1 MRSRRVSSSP
11 DVTSACWTG
20 NLPIAGRE
28 SSREPCRDGSTRR
41 KGGVF
46 PRNRLRYTGNIT
58 MLHIPIL
65 RRGVPY
71 KSLDVIRIPHHRTRE
86 TFAEMSQV
94 NPGIIRRDLRDEQQ
108 SAARET
114 LARLSFEELL
124 GICGRAADHF
134 LNDRLPLGDAE
145 QSPDDYVAQLSATT
159 GMPHALVRRNMAKI
173 AGVMTE
179 MRTVLRGLTRGL
191 DLSLLDA
198 GFGQHGGHALSF
210 YPRTQSLGVV
220 LPSNSPGVHS
230 LWVPAVAMKIPLVLK
245 PGSAEPW
252 SPFRLAQAF
261 MKAGCPPE
269 AFSYYPAD
277 HAGAGEILR
286 RTGRSMFFGDVSAVG
301 SWEGDPR
308 VEIHGPGYSK
318 VLIADD
324 QLPRWDEYLD
334 LIVGSI
340 ADNGGRSCVNASGV
354 WVSEPHAERVARA
367 VAEKLVAI
375 VPRGAEDAQAT
386 LAPFADPRVAERISQ
401 QIDAGLETPGAREIT
416 AELRGGPRLVQHDGC
431 TYLLPTLVLCD
442 GPEHP
447 LANREFLFPFAAVV
461 KVAADDMARMPAPMG
476 RTLVVTALTEDRALV
491 DRLIASPLVDRLNVG
506 PIATNVISWDQPHEG
521 NLFEHLY
528 ARRSFQQS
536 ADAALAAAPG
546 A

>member
-1 MRSRRVSSSP
+1 M
-11 DVTSACWTG
+11 
-20 NLPIAGRE
+20 NMI
-28 SSREPCRDGSTRR
+28 
-41 KGGVF
+41 
-46 PRNRLRYTGNIT
+46 
-58 MLHIPIL
+58 HIPIL
-65 RRGVPY
+65 RHGIPY

-94 NPGIIRRDLRDEQQ
+94 NPGIIRRDLRDEPQ
-108 SAARET
+108 ADAREA
-114 LARLSFEELL
+114 LAKLSFEQLL
-124 GICGRAADHF
+124 DICRRAADHF
-134 LNDRLPLGDAE
+134 MNDRLPLGDAS
-145 QSPDDYVAQLSATT
+145 QSPDEYVEQLSATT
-159 GMPHALVRRNMAKI
+159 GMPHALVRRNMTKI
-173 AGVMTE
+173 AGVMIE
-179 MRTVLRGLTRGL
+179 MQTVLRGLTRGL
-191 DLSLLDA
+191 DLSLLDR
-198 GFGQHGGHALSF
+198 GHGEHGGHALSF

-230 LWVPAVAMKIPLVLK
+230 LWVPAVALKIPLVLK

-269 AFSYYPAD
+269 AFCYYPAD

-318 VLIADD
+318 VLIAPD
-324 QLPRWDEYLD
+324 QLANWERHAD
-334 LIVGSI
+334 LIAGSI

-354 WVSEPHAERVARA
+354 WVAESHAEQVALA
-367 VAEKLVAI
+367 IAEKLVRI
-375 VPRGAEDAQAT
+375 VPRSADDPRAT

-401 QIDAGLETPGAREIT
+401 QIDIGLDTPGAREVT
-416 AELRGGPRLVQHDGC
+416 ADLRQGPRLVQHDGC

-442 GPEHP
+442 SPDHP

-461 KVAADDMARMPAPMG
+461 KVNAEQMARVPGPMG
-476 RTLVVTALTEDRALV
+476 KTLVMTALTEDRTLV

-528 ARRSFQQS
+528 ARRSFQTVV
-536 ADAALAAAPG
+536 AL
-546 A
+546 

>member
-1 MRSRRVSSSP
+1 M
-11 DVTSACWTG
+11 
-20 NLPIAGRE
+20 
-28 SSREPCRDGSTRR
+28 
-41 KGGVF
+41 
-46 PRNRLRYTGNIT
+46 T
-58 MLHIPIL
+58 MIHIPIL
-65 RRGVPY
+65 RHGVPY
-71 KSLDVIRIPHHRTRE
+71 TSLDVIRVPHHRTRE

-108 SAARET
+108 ADARAA
-114 LARLSFEELL
+114 LAKLSFEQLL
-124 GICGRAADHF
+124 DICKRAADHF

-145 QSPDDYVAQLSATT
+145 QSPDDYVHQLTATT
-159 GMPHALVRRNMAKI
+159 GMPHALVRRNMSKI

-198 GFGQHGGHALSF
+198 GYGEHEGHALSF

-230 LWVPAVAMKIPLVLK
+230 LWVPAIALKIPLVLK

-324 QLPRWDEYLD
+324 QLSTWQQQVD
-334 LIVGSI
+334 LIAGSI

-354 WVSEPHAERVARA
+354 WVAASQAEQVATA
-367 VAEKLVAI
+367 IAKALVGI
-375 VPRGAEDAQAT
+375 VPRSADDPRAT
-386 LAPFADPRVAERISQ
+386 LAPFADPKVAERISQ
-401 QIDAGLETPGAREIT
+401 QIDIGLDTPGAREVT
-416 AELRGGPRLVQHDGC
+416 AELRQGPRLVQHDGC

-442 GPEHP
+442 SADHP

-461 KVAADDMARMPAPMG
+461 KVSADEMARMPAPMG
-476 RTLVVTALTEDRALV
+476 KTLVVTALTRDRRLV

-506 PIATNVISWDQPHEG
+506 PIPTNVISWDQPHEG

-528 ARRSFQQS
+528 ARRSFQ
-536 ADAALAAAPG
+536 AAVAL
-546 A
+546 